1 VTPRPA
7 TRRALGALL
16 LAPLASA
23 AAEPSLLEAEGG
35 TLVQMAAQPLV
46 ALVLRSAARGR
57 QQMVYEGLRLPGPPV
72 ELVAGRW
79 LVGWGCG
86 AAGCTEDGL
95 FMAFD
100 TEREQL
106 YLLLLEEGWPI
117 HLAPPRMAE
126 WPEALAEPFGRFA
139 PGLSRGPRFSE

>member
-1 VTPRPA
+1 MTPRPA

-23 AAEPSLLEAEGG
+23 AAEPSLLQAEGG
-35 TLVQMAAQPLV
+35 TLVQLAAHPLV
-46 ALVLRSAARGR
+46 SLILRSAARGR

-86 AAGCTEDGL
+86 GAGCTENGL

-106 YLLLLEEGWPI
+106 YLILLDDGWATA
-117 HLAPPRMAE
+117 LAPPRMAE
-126 WPEALAEPFGRFA
+126 WPVALAEPFGRFA
-139 PGLSRGPRFSE
+139 PGLSRGPKFSG